1 MSTENINTNTTP
13 DSTPTKKSTNPIVK
27 WMRNIGC
34 SILLLILLGSSGYVY
49 WKYYSVFGEGVKS
62 GVLNYVVLKGDLFK
76 TYEGKLIMEGV
87 VSSGQGQIESNHF
100 TFSIEDKELAQK
112 LMRMS
117 GQKVELQYKE
127 YHGKLPWRG
136 HSVYV
141 VDSILSNQELPEPTK
156 SVEETAV
163 EVIQTQI

>member
-1 MSTENINTNTTP
+1 MAIENNVPQTENNIP
-13 DSTPTKKSTNPIVK
+13 QQPKKSHPIVK
-27 WMRNIGC
+27 WFRNIGC
-34 SILLLILLGSSGYVY
+34 VILLLLFLTLGIFVY

-62 GVLNYVVLKGDLFK
+62 GTLNYVVLKGDIFK

-100 TFSIEDKELAQK
+100 TFSIEDKELAER

-117 GQKVELQYKE
+117 GERVELQYKE
-127 YHGKLPWRG
+127 YHGTLPWRG

-141 VDSILSNQELPEPTK
+141 VDSILSNEGVQEPVQSTEQTII
-156 SVEETAV
+156 EAV
-163 EVIQTQI
+163 STSI

>member
-1 MSTENINTNTTP
+1 MAIENNTPQNENITP
-13 DSTPTKKSTNPIVK
+13 QQPNNLNPVVK
-27 WMRNIGC
+27 WFRNMGC
-34 SILLLILLGSSGYVY
+34 VILLLLILTPGVYVY

-62 GVLNYVVLKGDLFK
+62 GTLNYVVLKGDIFK

-100 TFSIEDKELAQK
+100 TFSIEDKELAER

-117 GQKVELQYKE
+117 GERVELQYKE
-127 YHGKLPWRG
+127 YHGTLPWRG

-141 VDSILSNQELPEPTK
+141 VDSILSNEGVQEPAQPTEQ
-156 SVEETAV
+156 VIIEAV
-163 EVIQTQI
+163 STSI

>member
-1 MSTENINTNTTP
+1 MMNNENIEQQSQT
-13 DSTPTKKSTNPIVK
+13 SIKKTNPVVK
-27 WMRNIGC
+27 WFRNIGC
-34 SILLLILLGSSGYVY
+34 GIMLLVVLVAGGSLY
-49 WKYYSVFGEGVKS
+49 WKYYWVFGEGVKS
-62 GVLNYVVLKGDLFK
+62 GTLNYVVLKGDIFK

-100 TFSIEDKELAQK
+100 TFSVEDKELAER

-117 GQKVELQYKE
+117 GEKVELQYKE

-141 VDSILSNQELPEPTK
+141 VDSILSHEEASTDK
-156 SVEETAV
+156 TTEETIV
-163 EVIQTQI
+163 EISNAM

>member
-1 MSTENINTNTTP
+1 MNNETQKNEVVEQPQSTV
-13 DSTPTKKSTNPIVK
+13 KKTNPIVK
-27 WMRNIGC
+27 WFRNIGC
-34 SILLLILLGSSGYVY
+34 GILLLILLATGGYVY

-62 GVLNYVVLKGDLFK
+62 GTLNYVVLKGDIFK

-100 TFSIEDKELAQK
+100 TFSIEDEELAQK

-117 GQKVELQYKE
+117 GEKVELQYKE

-141 VDSILSNQELPEPTK
+141 VDSILSRVDGDDLQKTQ
-156 SVEETAV
+156 EETIV
-163 EVIQTQI
+163 EIVSTTI

>member
-13 DSTPTKKSTNPIVK
+13 DNTPTKRSTNPIVK

-62 GVLNYVVLKGDLFK
+62 GVLNYVVLKGDIFK

-100 TFSIEDKELAQK
+100 TFSIEDKELAQR